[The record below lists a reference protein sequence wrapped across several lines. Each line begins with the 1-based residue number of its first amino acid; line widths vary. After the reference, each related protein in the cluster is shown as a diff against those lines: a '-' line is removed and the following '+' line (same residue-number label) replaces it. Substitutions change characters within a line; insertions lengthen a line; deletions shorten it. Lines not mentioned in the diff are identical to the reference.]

1 MEKTETTTI
10 EHDQWGR
17 VEGVGK
23 AWSPRDLS
31 HWMKEE
37 NGRKTIFNESKGWRE
52 VKPTR
57 WVPVRMEITRD
68 GRTLQAWINDPKT
81 YPMNFNLDRDMGRY
95 RWREDGRGGFLIE
108 KEVGY

>member
-17 VEGVGK
+17 VEGVEK

-31 HWMKEE
+31 HWAKEE

-52 VKPTR
+52 VKPKR
-57 WVPVRMEITRD
+57 WEPVPVDLSIEA
-68 GRTLQAWINDPKT
+68 GRHVLRCDKSCFILPQ
-81 YPMNFNLDRDMGRY
+81 GY
-95 RWREDGRGGFLIE
+95 RWKTVEIE
-108 KEVGY
+108 RKVGD